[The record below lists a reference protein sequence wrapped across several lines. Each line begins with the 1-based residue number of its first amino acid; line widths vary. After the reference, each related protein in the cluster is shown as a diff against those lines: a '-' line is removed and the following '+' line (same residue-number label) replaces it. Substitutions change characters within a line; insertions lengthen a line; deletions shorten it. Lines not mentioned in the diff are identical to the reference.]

1 MEDWLD
7 EDVPDGVVV
16 GVKLDD
22 EVVPDCDELVLEGK
36 ELTPLPVCADT
47 VDEDVARVEEVVVV
61 VVVRVDV
68 GAAARAEAAAEAAM
82 ELAMEPQ

>member
-47 VDEDVARVEEVVVV
+47 VDDDVVRVEEVVV